1 MKRNTWLIGFA
12 AVALST
18 MSIGGP
24 ASADAGPV
32 VDAAAPSQV
41 SQGSS
46 VSVAG
51 TMTVAAQPA
60 VTVWSDGTLA
70 QDLPT
75 ADYPYD
81 PNIDLIEG
89 SVEHA
94 KPADPLTLRIKVA
107 SGPDTGGKPYQW
119 FRWSFQLEERWYFVE
134 FTYMQNGA
142 SGAWQGSWYYCKLAL
157 GSSCIHGETPGFP
170 VSWDATSRTITGR
183 LPIAD
188 LARVQPDGTLDQDSF
203 RPFSSQY
210 PPESGYKTPA
220 ITLQH
225 DNSPAFTAIEL
236 PIATVH
242 LGIAPAGTS
251 PDQVSFNTRALP
263 ASSDGSLD
271 VRFVGSVPTGGL
283 VPGSYSVFVKGC
295 FGPCS
300 IAEVPV
306 TINA

>member
-1 MKRNTWLIGFA
+1 MRHTLTP
-12 AVALST
+12 VALAALLAAA
-18 MSIGGP
+18 IAGP
-24 ASADAGPV
+24 ASADAAGPV
-32 VDAAAPSQV
+32 LDAVAPSQV

-46 VSVAG
+46 VGVSG

-60 VTVWSDGTLA
+60 VTVWTDGTLV

-75 ADYPYD
+75 FDYPYD

-94 KPADPLTLRIKVA
+94 KPADPLTLRMKVA
-107 SGPDTGGKPYQW
+107 PGPDTGSKPYQW

-157 GSSCIHGETPGFP
+157 GSNCIHGETPGFP
-170 VSWDATSRTITGR
+170 VSWNTASRTITGR
-183 LPIAD
+183 VPMAD
-188 LARVQPDGTLDQDSF
+188 LARVQPDGTLDQDMF

-210 PPESGYKTPA
+210 PPESGYKLPV

-225 DNSPAFTAIEL
+225 DNSPAFTAVEL

-251 PDQVSFNTRALP
+251 PDQVSFTRRAVP
-263 ASSDGSLD
+263 SVSDGSLD
-271 VRFVGSVPTGGL
+271 VGFVGSVPTAGL
-283 VPGSYSVFVKGC
+283 APGSYSVFVKGC

-300 IAEVPV
+300 IDEVPV